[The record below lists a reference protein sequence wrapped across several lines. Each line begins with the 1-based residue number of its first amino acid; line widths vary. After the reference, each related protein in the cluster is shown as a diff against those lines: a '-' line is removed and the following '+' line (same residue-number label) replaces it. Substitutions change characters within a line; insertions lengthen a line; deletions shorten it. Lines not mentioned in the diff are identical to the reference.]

1 MRRYWKGSDLQI
13 AINITD
19 KKGNTLPFDSID
31 ELTIYLKT
39 TGDEYVKVSKG
50 SGIEADAD
58 GNIYIRL
65 NEHSLDNLPDGLL
78 RYDARL
84 KISAE
89 GWDNGYDTVQ
99 SCETYIFVKTPD
111 NYVPKAN
118 VQEKAVTY
126 TANGDYVLEPDG
138 SYEGISKADI
148 KVALPMESKSVT
160 YTANGDY
167 VLTPDGSYE
176 GMSRADIKVELPL
189 ESKSVTYTANGDYTL
204 EPSEGYE
211 GLQDVAIHI
220 EIDTSEAE
228 NDGVMKFLRKQMTG
242 KVELPIEAM
251 DTPYCLR
258 GQTGV
263 TEVVVPE
270 GATAIPSYFF
280 SKCTSLEKI
289 TYPITVT
296 AFGGQLYDGIDID
309 KKMSYP
315 IPIYLQQ
322 SEGYSIYY
330 RQGQIFDVPKYFNQI
345 HPYSKGAIEGYN
357 NEVAKRFNF
366 QGNIYNFQYTYPRAE
381 EFDFSHNVQIPTVN
395 STSLYT
401 GMTKVIVPE
410 SLYDKWITTSP
421 WSQYADI
428 TEAVPDTNYYIPY
441 RTKSGNDI
449 SPATGVKYNRYEVV
463 SYSDKKVWVR
473 GTPWDFYYL
482 FDNQSDVTFVDYA
495 AAGLEVPSFNGLFM
509 RMSGLTECTL
519 PTNKPLN
526 IAGMFYGCSSLVTA
540 PSFDT
545 SMACGDVAQM
555 FWECYSLETIP
566 EYDFS
571 NVTGSTSG
579 IFSDCRALTNVG
591 GFIGLKVS
599 IYLGDSPLTH
609 DSLMNIITKAA
620 DVNKNPQTLTFHL
633 GNLAKLTD
641 EEKAV
646 ATNKGWTL
654 A

>member
-1 MRRYWKGSDLQI
+1 MKRYWKGSDLQI
-13 AINITD
+13 EINITD
-19 KKGNTLPFDSID
+19 KKGNTIPFANLD

-39 TGDEYVKVSKG
+39 TGEEYVKVSKG
-50 SGIEADAD
+50 RGIESDVD

-65 NEHSLDNLPDGLL
+65 NEHSLDYLPDGLL
-78 RYDARL
+78 RYDARW

-99 SCETYIFVKTPD
+99 SCETDIFVKTPD

-126 TANGDYVLEPDG
+126 TANGDYVLTPDG
-138 SYEGISKADI
+138 SYEGI
-148 KVALPMESKSVT
+148 
-160 YTANGDY
+160 
-167 VLTPDGSYE
+167 
-176 GMSRADIKVELPL
+176 SRADIKVELPL
-189 ESKSVTYTANGDYTL
+189 ESKDVTYTANGDYTL

-211 GLQDVAIHI
+211 GIQDVSIHI

-228 NDGVMKFLRKQMTG
+228 NDGVMKFLRKQVTG

-251 DTPYCLR
+251 NTPYCLY

-270 GATAIPSYFF
+270 GTTYIPEYFFGKCQNLQNISYPIIVTEFKTAI
-280 SKCTSLEKI
+280 
-289 TYPITVT
+289 
-296 AFGGQLYDGIDID
+296 YDGIPID
-309 KKMSYP
+309 KIMGYSL
-315 IPIYLQQ
+315 PIYLQK
-322 SEGYSIYY
+322 SGGSNIYY
-330 RQGQIFDVPKYFNQI
+330 RQGQVFNLPKYFNQI
-345 HPYSKGAIEGYN
+345 NQYSQGAIQAYN
-357 NEVAKRFNF
+357 NEVAKRINF
-366 QGNIYNFQYTYPRAE
+366 QGNIYNIQYTYPRAE
-381 EFDFSHNVQIPTVN
+381 ELDFSHNVEIPTVKN
-395 STSLYT
+395 TTLYS
-401 GMTKVIVPE
+401 GMTKIVVPE

-421 WSQYADI
+421 WSQYASI
-428 TEAVPDTNYYIPY
+428 TESVPDTNYYIPY

-449 SPATGVKYNRYEVV
+449 SPTTGVKYDRYEVV

-473 GTPWDFYYL
+473 GTPWDFDYL
-482 FDNQSDVTFVDYA
+482 FDSQSDVTFVDYA
-495 AAGLEVPSFNGLFM
+495 AAGLEIPSFNGLFM

-526 IAGMFYGCSSLVTA
+526 IASMFYGCTSLVTA

-545 SMACGDVAQM
+545 SMAYGDVSGM

-571 NVTGSTSG
+571 NITGSTSG
-579 IFSDCRALTNVG
+579 IFSGCRALTNVG

-599 IYLGDSPLTH
+599 TYFGDSPLTH

>member
-1 MRRYWKGSDLQI
+1 MKRYWKGSDLQI
-13 AINITD
+13 EINITD
-19 KKGNTLPFDSID
+19 KKGNTIPFAILD
-31 ELTIYLKT
+31 ELTVYLKT
-39 TGDEYVKVSKG
+39 TGEEYVKVSKG
-50 SGIEADAD
+50 RGIESDVD

-65 NEHSLDNLPDGLL
+65 NEHSLDNLPDGVL
-78 RYDARL
+78 RYDARW

-99 SCETYIFVKTPD
+99 SCETDIFVKTPD

-138 SYEGISKADI
+138 SYEGIS
-148 KVALPMESKSVT
+148 
-160 YTANGDY
+160 
-167 VLTPDGSYE
+167 
-176 GMSRADIKVELPL
+176 RADIKVELPL

-211 GLQDVAIHI
+211 GLQDVSIHI
-220 EIDTSEAE
+220 EIDTSESE
-228 NDGVMKFLRKQMTG
+228 NDGIMKFLRKQMTG

-296 AFGGQLYDGIDID
+296 AFGGQLYDGMDID
-309 KKMSYP
+309 KKISYP

-473 GTPWDFYYL
+473 GTPWDFDRL
-482 FDNQSDVTFVDYA
+482 FDNQSDVSFVDYA
-495 AAGLEVPSFNGLFM
+495 AAGLEIPSFNGLFT

-519 PTNKPLN
+519 PTNKPLS
-526 IAGMFYGCSSLVTA
+526 IAAMFYGCTSLVTA

-545 SMACGDVAQM
+545 SMVYGDVSQM

-571 NVTGSTSG
+571 NVTGDTVG

-591 GFIGLKVS
+591 GFVGLKVS
-599 IYLGDSPLTH
+599 TDFSSSSLLTH
-609 DSLMNIITKAA
+609 DSLMSIINKAA
-620 DVNKNPQTLTFHL
+620 DVNKNPQTLTF
-633 GNLAKLTD
+633 GATNLAKLTD
-641 EEKAV
+641 EEKAI
-646 ATNKGWTL
+646 AINKGWTL